1 MLKGRNMNILL
12 VLGIINLALVLFQVA
27 SGLKYIQMSF
37 IAHKRAGITLLITAT
52 LHGAIAILAD

>member
-1 MLKGRNMNILL
+1 MNIIL
-12 VLGIINLALVLFQVA
+12 VLGIINFALVLFQVA

-37 IAHKRAGITLLITAT
+37 AAHKRAGIALLITAT

>member
-1 MLKGRNMNILL
+1 MNIIL

-27 SGLKYIQMSF
+27 SGMKYIQMSF
-37 IAHKRAGITLLITAT
+37 TAHKRAGITLLVTAT